1 MPIELVHGFLA
12 ISADTSPDGRFS
24 VLGGG
29 FEAIEVPAYPTFIP
43 ALSVIA
49 RVRIPYADADR
60 EEADQPH
67 EVEAA
72 VYGPD
77 GGLIHRS
84 GPAVL
89 ARVERIGPRIGPIE
103 HGAISNLVIHLFGI
117 PMNTSGLYRIDFPE
131 RNEGFGSLG
140 IPVVDA
146 TQVHGA

>member
-12 ISADTSPDGRFS
+12 ISADTYPDGRFS

-49 RVRIPYADADR
+49 RVRIPY
-60 EEADQPH
+60 EEADRPH
-67 EVEAA
+67 EVQAA

-77 GGLIHRS
+77 GELILRS
-84 GPAVL
+84 GPTTL
-89 ARVERIGPRIGPIE
+89 ARVGGIGPRIGPIE
-103 HGAISNLVIHLFGI
+103 HGVISNLVIHLYG
-117 PMNTSGLYRIDFPE
+117 MTLNAGGLYRIDFLE
-131 RNEGFGSLG
+131 RNEVFGSLG

-146 TQVHGA
+146 TQVHGV